1 MNTNNLK
8 QFEEYHNG
16 EMGPEEKALFEKQ
29 LSQNPSLNAE
39 FKEYLSVYEAISD
52 SDTLDLRIKLK
63 EIREENARG
72 KIGGNFL
79 NYSNNWLWVAALLT
93 IIISF
98 TVIVTL
104 LISRPDV
111 NSQVLADFNPVET
124 EVHSALD
131 RELIKFEQRNMDF
144 RIESPNDELFHS
156 RKDPL
161 IFKWAV
167 NSPDP
172 LILELID
179 WEGKIVFSS
188 GKAVESPYLVGK
200 KLPGGIMVYRF
211 RTHKESYFIGF
222 LFLK

>member
-1 MNTNNLK
+1 MNTKNLK
-8 QFEEYHNG
+8 QFEEYYNG

-29 LSQNPSLNAE
+29 LSQDPSLNAE
-39 FKEYLSVYEAISD
+39 YKEYLSVYEAISD
-52 SDTLDLRIKLK
+52 YDTLDLRNKLK

-79 NYSNNWLWVAALLT
+79 KYSYNWVWMAALLVV
-93 IIISF
+93 IISF
-98 TVIVTL
+98 TVIITL
-104 LISRPDV
+104 FISRPDV
-111 NSQVLADFNPVET
+111 DSQVLANFNPVVT

-131 RELIKFEQRNMDF
+131 RELMKFEQRNMDF
-144 RIESPNDELFHS
+144 IIESPGDELFHS

-161 IFKWAV
+161 IFKWTV

-179 WEGKIVFSS
+179 WEGKILFSS
-188 GKAVESPYLVGK
+188 GKTVESPYLVKK

-211 RTHKESYFIGF
+211 RTDKEAYYIGF
-222 LFLK
+222 LLLK